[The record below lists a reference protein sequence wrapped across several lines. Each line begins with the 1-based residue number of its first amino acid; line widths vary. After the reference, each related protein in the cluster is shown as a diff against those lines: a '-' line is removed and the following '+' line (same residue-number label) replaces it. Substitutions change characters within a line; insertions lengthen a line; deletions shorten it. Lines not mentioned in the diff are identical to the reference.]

1 MLNSLTVKNYA
12 LIDELHLS
20 FGGKLNIITG
30 ETGAGK
36 SIILGALGLL
46 LGQRADSTSLL
57 DKTSKC
63 VIEGEFDSSTKFINE
78 FFSENDLDR
87 DEKIIIRR
95 EISKEGKSRAFIND
109 TPVAISQ
116 LKELGNLLVDIHS
129 QHETLLLN
137 NSGFQLSVVDS
148 FAGIDSQL
156 TSYKERFVLYKELI
170 SQIRDLKVQE
180 SKAKADQDYF
190 NFQYNELVEADLEKG
205 ERKTQLENEL
215 LSLSHAEEIR
225 SGLSKV
231 DDLISGSEP
240 NILSMVSSSVQI
252 INGLAKYNVRLEDVS
267 QRLKSVHLELK
278 DISNETIGIGED
290 VTPDPQRLGIINE
303 RLNLL
308 NHLEQKHRVNSTDEL
323 IALKN
328 ELNNKLGFLESMDEQ
343 IEKLEKERSSV
354 FARLLELA
362 DFISIARIKSIPVIE
377 SKIKK
382 VLGELGMPNA
392 ILKIEHV
399 LLAETDFNKS
409 GKDSVRFL
417 FSANKGV
424 AYSEISKVAS
434 GGELSRLML
443 SLKSIVAKLIE
454 LPTIIFDEIDTGVSG
469 ETAHKIGNVMNEL
482 SKSIQLVAI
491 THLPQ
496 IASRGEE
503 HYFVY
508 KEVVG
513 KRTFTKVR
521 QLSSAERI
529 VEVARMLSGDKPTD
543 IAMQNAKELLGV

>member
-109 TPVAISQ
+109 TPVTISQ

-362 DFISIARIKSIPVIE
+362 DFISAARIKSIPVIE

>member
-109 TPVAISQ
+109 TPVTISQ

>member
-109 TPVAISQ
+109 TPVTISQ

-267 QRLKSVHLELK
+267 QRLKSVQLELK

-343 IEKLEKERSSV
+343 IEKLEKERTSV

-362 DFISIARIKSIPVIE
+362 DFISAARIKSIPVIE

-399 LLAETDFNKS
+399 LLGETDFNKS

>member
-63 VIEGEFDSSTKFINE
+63 VIEGEFDSSTKFIKE